1 MGSRSGGSR
10 RVARDDGRGPVV
22 SLGERIG
29 NIHIRTLAIVGGLTA
44 VVLGLILSLAFLR
57 PDPPAPADAAQAAP
71 MATPTAAPSAPPVAN
86 EKGDPVP
93 GPTPGS
99 PPVAQAQAGSRF
111 NLNGQKLLNEM
122 RTHNPNITD
131 DEAAKLVRIGDA
143 NIARNQPDLSADDPA
158 IMGQIR
164 VEFPNATDE
173 QVATMTRCTAEYV
186 EREIAMLTGTDP
198 PDQGDDHG
206 GN

>member
-1 MGSRSGGSR
+1 M
-10 RVARDDGRGPVV
+10 
-22 SLGERIG
+22 
-29 NIHIRTLAIVGGLTA
+29 
-44 VVLGLILSLAFLR
+44 ILSLAFLR

-111 NLNGQKLLNEM
+111 NLNGQKLLDEM

-131 DEAAKLVRIGDA
+131 DEAALMRHLVRL
-143 NIARNQPDLSADDPA
+143 AREQHQVVDERLARLVDIDPA
-158 IMGQIR
+158 EVWRRLEAESGELSDIVDAAER
-164 VEFPNATDE
+164 VASVDGAVNAREKAVISELQD
-173 QVATMTRCTAEYV
+173 RCDRV
-186 EREIAMLTGTDP
+186 RGSIQPMVHP
-198 PDQGDDHG
+198 
-206 GN
+206 

>member
-1 MGSRSGGSR
+1 M
-10 RVARDDGRGPVV
+10 
-22 SLGERIG
+22 
-29 NIHIRTLAIVGGLTA
+29 
-44 VVLGLILSLAFLR
+44 
-57 PDPPAPADAAQAAP
+57 
-71 MATPTAAPSAPPVAN
+71 
-86 EKGDPVP
+86 
-93 GPTPGS
+93 
-99 PPVAQAQAGSRF
+99 
-111 NLNGQKLLNEM
+111 
-122 RTHNPNITD
+122 
-131 DEAAKLVRIGDA
+131 RIGDA

-198 PDQGDDHG
+198 PDQGNDHG